1 MNNKYWRTIVHD
13 AIFANYL
20 AIQELDIRGFKV
32 DERNLALT
40 ALKNILRRSFTYD
53 EFKESIYLHGS
64 LMSTGHIYLRL
75 MMKEIE
81 ERIGADNEDE

>member
-1 MNNKYWRTIVHD
+1 MNNKFWRAIVHD
-13 AIFANYL
+13 AIFANEL

-40 ALKNILRRSFTYD
+40 ALKNILRRSSTYD

-64 LMSTGHIYLRL
+64 LMTTGHTYLRI

-81 ERIGADNEDE
+81 ERINEHEND